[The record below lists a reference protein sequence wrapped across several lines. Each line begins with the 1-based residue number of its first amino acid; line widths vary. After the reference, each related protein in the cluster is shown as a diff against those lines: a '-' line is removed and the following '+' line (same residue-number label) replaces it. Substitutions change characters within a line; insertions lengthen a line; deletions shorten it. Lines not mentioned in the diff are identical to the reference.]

1 MDAVLP
7 VESSGQNDLPLGGDN
22 SEHRVKGDLPPAMS
36 TVPTE
41 KSRGGAAAG
50 GVAHREWFCLSPSA
64 PPSLHANKTRKTRRG
79 FQKPTTLEQQELC
92 PYSRVLNCA
101 LHLHQALGP
110 GLLESVYEVTLARKL
125 RQQGLRVERQMPMP
139 IEYEGGAL

>member
-1 MDAVLP
+1 VVLP
-7 VESSGQNDLPLGGDN
+7 VPFGSSVAPCKQNAENTARLSKAYN
-22 SEHRVKGDLPPAMS
+22 S
-36 TVPTE
+36 
-41 KSRGGAAAG
+41 GATGA
-50 GVAHREWFCLSPSA
+50 LS
-64 PPSLHANKTRKTRRG
+64 L
-79 FQKPTTLEQQELC
+79 FVEQQELC